1 MNSMSF
7 GDLYIAEGLFRKI
20 ASGPLSYSP
29 NKKTDVKINIPW
41 WHRLKKDLED
51 TRR

>member
-1 MNSMSF
+1 MSF

-20 ASGPLSYSP
+20 ASRPLSYSP
-29 NKKTDVKINIPW
+29 NKQIDVKINIPQR
-41 WHRLKKDLED
+41 HQLKKDLEN